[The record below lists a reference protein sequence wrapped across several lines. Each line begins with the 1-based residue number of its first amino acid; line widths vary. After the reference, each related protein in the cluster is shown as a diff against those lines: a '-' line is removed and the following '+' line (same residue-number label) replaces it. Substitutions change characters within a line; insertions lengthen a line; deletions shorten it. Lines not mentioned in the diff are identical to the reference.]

1 MKIIYWK
8 ASENWL
14 KIDEKIY
21 SINAWKFIAKKY
33 IVKFKY
39 NWKIDC
45 ACDKQKWSK
54 IYCKIHVWLVNCKN
68 GYYCNIFYMLQRHKF
83 WFIFNIN

>member
-1 MKIIYWK
+1 
-8 ASENWL
+8 L

-54 IYCKIHVWLVNCKN
+54 IYCKIYVWL
-68 GYYCNIFYMLQRHKF
+68 
-83 WFIFNIN
+83 